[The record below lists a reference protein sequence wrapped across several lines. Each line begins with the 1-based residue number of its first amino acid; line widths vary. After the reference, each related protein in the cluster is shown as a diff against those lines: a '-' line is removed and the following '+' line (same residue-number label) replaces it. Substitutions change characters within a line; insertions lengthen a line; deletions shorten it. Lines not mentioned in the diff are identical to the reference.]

1 MRKSIIILFALSGFG
16 TLAPLAGRAQS
27 IADLTQ
33 QLIIDLN
40 KLAQFKSTLTSLKK
54 GYQTLSKGYGTIK
67 DISKGNFD
75 LHKAFLDG
83 LMAVSPEVRKYYKIP
98 EIINYQ
104 IVLVREQKLALQ
116 RFRNSGNFSQQEISY
131 LANVY
136 QNLVNES
143 LKNLDELITV
153 TTANQ
158 LRMSDDERLKAID
171 RIHGSMQ
178 EKIIFLKGFDQ
189 DNGLISL
196 QREREKFANQTVAG
210 MYGIKN

>member
-1 MRKSIIILFALSGFG
+1 MKKTILILFALSGFSL
-16 TLAPLAGRAQS
+16 LAPLAAKAQS

-33 QLIIDLN
+33 QLVIDLN

-54 GYQTLSKGYGTIK
+54 GYQVVSKGYGTIK

-83 LMAVSPEVRKYYKIP
+83 LMAVSPEVRKYHKIP

-104 IVLVREQKLALQ
+104 IALVREQKKALQ
-116 RFRNSGNFSQQEISY
+116 RFRSSGNFSQGEIGY
-131 LANVY
+131 LSRVY
-136 QNLVNES
+136 ENLVNES

-196 QREREKFANQTVAG
+196 QREREKFADQTVASLH
-210 MYGIKN
+210 GIKN